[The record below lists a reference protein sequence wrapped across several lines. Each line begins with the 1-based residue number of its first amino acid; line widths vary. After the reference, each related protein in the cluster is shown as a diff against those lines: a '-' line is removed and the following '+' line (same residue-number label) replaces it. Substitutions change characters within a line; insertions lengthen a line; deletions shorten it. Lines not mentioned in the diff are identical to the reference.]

1 MMGDHELRLAAEDC
15 DTAGMSGEDWEIVTG
30 SVRRTAG
37 IESRRGRPDAPW
49 LMLSLMIRTGPWGTC
64 TLQSRLE
71 GGDLRQSAQVQAV
84 MRTFRAR
91 YDGRMRAVVT
101 DMSDFSGYD
110 DGMRGV
116 SDGELTARS
125 AAMSAERF
133 IELFSL
139 QPDISLWRLPGD
151 GDGPAGAGHDM
162 RAFLDM
168 REELEVAQLAA
179 RAPRMHGEGFALRVR
194 GVNRRYENVR
204 KVWWVGKE
212 DLLRRSGEAILAA
225 VTRQDPHDAGDPG
238 GNVAY
243 DLYAGAMEGFR
254 TVTRKEML
262 GRMAELRKTG
272 PGDGPDG
279 RKEQ

>member
-1 MMGDHELRLAAEDC
+1 MIGDHELRLAAEDC
-15 DTAGMSGEDWEIVTG
+15 DATDMSSEDWEIVTG
-30 SVRRTAG
+30 SVRRMAG

-71 GGDLRQSAQVQAV
+71 GGDLRQFAQVQAV

-101 DMSDFSGYD
+101 DMSDIGGYG

-151 GDGPAGAGHDM
+151 GNGPAGAGHDM

-168 REELEVAQLAA
+168 REELEAAQLAA
-179 RAPRMHGEGFALRVR
+179 GAPRTHGEGFALRVR

-204 KVWWVGKE
+204 KVCWVGGE
-212 DLLRRSGEAILAA
+212 DLLRHGDEAILAMIDH
-225 VTRQDPHDAGDPG
+225 QDPSDTGDPG

-254 TVTRKEML
+254 TVTRGEML
-262 GRMAELRKTG
+262 SRIAGLRKTG
-272 PGDGPDG
+272 PGGGPDG